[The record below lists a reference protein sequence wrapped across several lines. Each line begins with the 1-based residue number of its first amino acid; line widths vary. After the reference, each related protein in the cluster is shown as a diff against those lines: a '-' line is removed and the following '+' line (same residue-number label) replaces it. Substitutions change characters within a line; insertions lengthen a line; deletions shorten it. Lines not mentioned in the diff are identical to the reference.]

1 MGMLSQLFFEPSAGQ
16 TRGWRHAMSN
26 EPSWRPAQ
34 PIEPVRIGQQAAQ
47 GLGVTRRFTRGAT
60 SRTVTVSALG
70 HVLALVAV
78 ALFAQSHTND
88 AGNEPTGVQLIFE
101 PAPASPVESQTAVAV
116 PVALPPELQAA
127 VPAVTA
133 AAPPPPAAEIPA
145 PRPVPQSVAAAEPA
159 AVALPLPPLPPTEPP
174 APAKPRLVAR
184 PTPERMIAA
193 RSQSEAPPTTQS
205 MIAGS
210 LSFGGAAQIIPPR
223 PVAGMDTNRAPVY
236 PELSRRRGEQGR
248 VLLRV
253 NVSTDGMPLEVAI
266 VDTSGHPG
274 LDAAALTAIR
284 QWRFVP
290 AMQAGR
296 PVPAEADVPIRFRLD
311 N

>member
-1 MGMLSQLFFEPSAGQ
+1 
-16 TRGWRHAMSN
+16 
-26 EPSWRPAQ
+26 
-34 PIEPVRIGQQAAQ
+34 
-47 GLGVTRRFTRGAT
+47 
-60 SRTVTVSALG
+60 
-70 HVLALVAV
+70 
-78 ALFAQSHTND
+78 
-88 AGNEPTGVQLIFE
+88 
-101 PAPASPVESQTAVAV
+101 
-116 PVALPPELQAA
+116 
-127 VPAVTA
+127 
-133 AAPPPPAAEIPA
+133 
-145 PRPVPQSVAAAEPA
+145 
-159 AVALPLPPLPPTEPP
+159 
-174 APAKPRLVAR
+174 
-184 PTPERMIAA
+184 MIAA